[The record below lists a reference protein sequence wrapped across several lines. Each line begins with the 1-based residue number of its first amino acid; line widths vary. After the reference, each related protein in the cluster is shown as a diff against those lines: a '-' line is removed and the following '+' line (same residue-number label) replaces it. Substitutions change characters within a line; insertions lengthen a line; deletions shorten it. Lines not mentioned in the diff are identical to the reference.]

1 MNLINGRNFNSI
13 SLIFSYSFISI
24 YLKDYDRLRPLSYP
38 NTDVFLICFSVIL
51 PTSFENVKEK
61 WVPEITHHCRKIPF
75 LLVGTQND
83 LRDYKEKNYSLTK
96 NRQKPISS
104 EQGVK
109 MAKEIKALK
118 YVECSAL
125 NQVFSIL

>member
-1 MNLINGRNFNSI
+1 M
-13 SLIFSYSFISI
+13 
-24 YLKDYDRLRPLSYP
+24 
-38 NTDVFLICFSVIL
+38 
-51 PTSFENVKEK
+51 
-61 WVPEITHHCRKIPF
+61 
-75 LLVGTQND
+75 LVGTQND
-83 LRDYKEKNYSLTK
+83 LRDDKEKIYSLTK